1 MKRVFMAPGSKHDLA
16 QPILKVR
23 GSKGSR
29 PVNWRVRMR
38 RDELQ
43 LRRIVQSLARLQG
56 ETPGVAA
63 ARERT
68 LRALAAKIAEM
79 RGLVEDCLS
88 GRTEYEQS
96 VMEYRVRVEFPLYSH
111 LGSLSALAAGH
122 VDWFSA

>member
-1 MKRVFMAPGSKHDLA
+1 
-16 QPILKVR
+16 
-23 GSKGSR
+23 
-29 PVNWRVRMR
+29 MR

-63 ARERT
+63 ARERA
-68 LRALAAKIAEM
+68 LRALAGKIAEM
-79 RGLVEDCLS
+79 RALVEDCLS

-111 LGSLSALAAGH
+111 LGSLSSLVPGH
-122 VDWFSA
+122 VGWFRS